1 MWVMNDWSSDSL
13 SCLRL
18 PSGLVD
24 VAGGLCPP
32 SSAGRTEG
40 EPSEEVRE
48 GGKLGET
55 KAKGVV

>member
-1 MWVMNDWSSDSL
+1 MRVMYDWSSDSL

-18 PSGLVD
+18 PSGLVA
-24 VAGGLCPP
+24 VAGGLRPS

-48 GGKLGET
+48 GGKLSET
-55 KAKGVV
+55 MTKGVV